1 MQLPKF
7 LLPLLALVPFVGC
20 ASPHLFPRTKPLFA
34 GLDESR
40 VPRSRQAALAHA
52 KTDFALAR
60 SGKEPRFAQ
69 YSGTASSSASKTY
82 EGNGYRLTLVRE
94 WNGYPRRFG
103 PSIEFDKS
111 ITGGAPFSYDE
122 LDLLEN

>member
-1 MQLPKF
+1 MQLCRF
-7 LLPLLALVPFVGC
+7 LAPLLALVPFVGC

-40 VPRSRQAALAHA
+40 IPRSRQPALAQA

-60 SGKEPRFAQ
+60 SGREPRFAQ
-69 YSGTASSSASKTY
+69 YSGTSSSSASKIY
-82 EGNGYRLTLVRE
+82 KGNGYRLTLVRE

-103 PSIEFDKS
+103 PAIEFDKS
-111 ITGGAPFSYDE
+111 ITGGAPFSYAE
-122 LDLLEN
+122 LDSLEN